1 MSQWLIEALR
11 KRSTDKAK
19 ALRAAADV
27 RSSEFRRLAASY
39 DAFVPAAES
48 IRDGILLGTAEAS
61 DGRAVP
67 IRLGC
72 GDEYAHWTVQGGTGS
87 GKTCWVSSILFQELS
102 RGRPFGLMD
111 CKGDLFHSMIR
122 WTAALGRTVAAPV
135 REVLRQRLT
144 VLNPFGAHLVPL
156 NVCRPLPGIP
166 PEAQAYEITL
176 ALSRL
181 FDDSLGVHMENILRH
196 LILLLVEAG
205 LSLNEAP
212 LVLQDE
218 VLRGVLAL
226 RSTNPTV
233 KQFFLGNY
241 PLIPQVSKDA
251 LLNRLQALFL
261 ATPVRLMLGADEIVD
276 FKAIFERGD
285 PLFIFLGK
293 GAGVPEEQVQV
304 LGSLIVQLLLQA
316 AYARGHGAH
325 TGYLLA
331 IDEYF
336 HLWEGAPGL
345 ARRFQTALTTA
356 RSFGLSLLLISHNF
370 AQLPPTLREIVLGNC
385 DLAAVFRTSKRNALF
400 FGDFLPDIDQEVL
413 ARVLREGSRSAA
425 SPHEMR
431 RHQTELVQ
439 RLPSRTCF
447 WWDKRQPHDAIR
459 IRVPDLPTPHEFA
472 GVSED
477 ALERIIDEEGWD
489 RGVSALPKEA
499 LKMQIEARA
508 QRLHALVHPPIVLTQ
523 AMGVKTTH
531 APRRSPSRPALG

>member
-1 MSQWLIEALR
+1 MPQWLIEALR
-11 KRSTDKAK
+11 KRSADKAK

-27 RSSEFRRLAASY
+27 RSSEFRRLAAAY
-39 DAFVPAAES
+39 DVFVPPAES

-67 IRLGC
+67 IRLGW

-87 GKTCWVSSILFQELS
+87 GKTSWVSSILFQELS

-122 WTAALGRTVAAPV
+122 WTAALGRTVAAPA
-135 REVLRQRLT
+135 REVLRKRLT
-144 VLNPFGAHLVPL
+144 VLNPFGPHLVPL

-196 LILLLVEAG
+196 VILLLVEAK

-251 LLNRLQALFL
+251 LLNRLQALL
-261 ATPVRLMLGADEIVD
+261 MAEAVRLMLGSDDLVD

-293 GAGVPEEQVQV
+293 GAGVPEELVQV
-304 LGSLIVQLLLQA
+304 LGSLVVQLLLQA
-316 AYARGHGAH
+316 TYARGHGVHA
-325 TGYLLA
+325 GYLLA
-331 IDEYF
+331 MDEFF
-336 HLWEGAPGL
+336 HLLEAPGL

-356 RSFGLSLLLISHNF
+356 RSFGLSLLLISHHF

-385 DLAAVFRTSKRNALF
+385 DLAAVFRTSRRNAMY
-400 FGDFLPDIDQEVL
+400 FGDFLPEIDQELL
-413 ARVLREGSRSAA
+413 ARVLREGRRNGASAG
-425 SPHEMR
+425 ETR

-447 WWDKRQPHDAIR
+447 WYDRRQSHQAIR

-472 GVSED
+472 RVSEG

-523 AMGVKTTH
+523 AMEVKTTH